1 MSGETSEEER
11 VNSLAVEMRVLEGTF
26 NELSARQNFLERA
39 LLEGRSALE
48 AIRGL
53 SESKPDEVMI
63 PIGGG
68 AMVKSPPPDVSRV
81 LVNVGA
87 NVVIEKSSEEAAAF
101 LEGRVKEI
109 ESSAVAVLSQR
120 NQIAERLE
128 SDRQAL
134 QAMLSRQNQKS
145 KIVR

>member
-1 MSGETSEEER
+1 MSEEER
-11 VNSLAVEMRVLEGTF
+11 VNALAVEMRVLEGTF
-26 NELSARQNFLERA
+26 NELSARQNLLERA
-39 LLEGRSALE
+39 LIEGKSALDV
-48 AIRGL
+48 IRGL
-53 SESKPDEVMI
+53 SKSKPEEVLI

-68 AMVKSPPPDVSRV
+68 ALVKSPPPDVDRV

-87 NVVIEKSSEEAAAF
+87 NVVLERSMQEATAF

-109 ESSAVAVLSQR
+109 ENTAVAVLSQR

-134 QAMLSRQNQKS
+134 QVMLSRQNKKS
-145 KIVR
+145 